1 VDSIEKIN
9 SNAKE
14 FIKNLEKIIG
24 IPIDIIS
31 TGPSRKA
38 TVIVNQI

>member
-1 VDSIEKIN
+1 MDSLEKIN

-24 IPIDIIS
+24 IPVDIIS

-38 TVIVNQI
+38 TIVVNDL